1 MVNFSARFTF
11 NSQVVLQSLHRVYSV
26 YKASNLDHLQGLVQE
41 QHLPVGIC
49 LLLTFFVSIRVGA
62 QNNSRVCE
70 SVCFSKGILKTR
82 HTLEILNVIQF
93 AIQFSTIILQQ
104 TQSLDNPFKDKE
116 GTQITQ
122 WMEFMDCS
130 HSGKYLPIYQVYF
143 IQKISS
149 IFTKFTFSNLI
160 LDKILFFTS
169 LRMSFNSRF
178 TENSPDG
185 AFGASRL
192 GIRRWCAQKLH

>member
-82 HTLEILNVIQF
+82 HTLEILNESNLQF
-93 AIQFSTIILQQ
+93 NFRQSFYSRRRAQIILSR
-104 TQSLDNPFKDKE
+104 TRGDIEYVVDGIHGLF
-116 GTQITQ
+116 TQ
-122 WMEFMDCS
+122 WQIPT
-130 HSGKYLPIYQVYF
+130 Y
-143 IQKISS
+143 
-149 IFTKFTFSNLI
+149 
-160 LDKILFFTS
+160 
-169 LRMSFNSRF
+169 
-178 TENSPDG
+178 
-185 AFGASRL
+185 L
-192 GIRRWCAQKLH
+192 GIFYPKNIINFHKVHFLKSHT

>member
-70 SVCFSKGILKTR
+70 SVYFSIGILKTR

-104 TQSLDNPFKDKE
+104 TQSLDNPFKDKGDIE
-116 GTQITQ
+116 YVVDGIHGLFTQ
-122 WMEFMDCS
+122 WQRSILHPKNHINFHKVHFFKS
-130 HSGKYLPIYQVYF
+130 HI
-143 IQKISS
+143 
-149 IFTKFTFSNLI
+149 
-160 LDKILFFTS
+160 
-169 LRMSFNSRF
+169 
-178 TENSPDG
+178 
-185 AFGASRL
+185 
-192 GIRRWCAQKLH
+192 